1 MNINME
7 LLKNGKNILKPE
19 ITNISEH
26 GFLIFINGKEY
37 FMPFEKYPWFK
48 DAKIS
53 SIINIKLYHNHH
65 LYWPDLD
72 VDLSIEILNN
82 PDNYPLVYR

>member
-1 MNINME
+1 MK
-7 LLKNGKNILKPE
+7 LLKNEENTLKPE

-26 GFLIFINGKEY
+26 GFWIFINGKEY